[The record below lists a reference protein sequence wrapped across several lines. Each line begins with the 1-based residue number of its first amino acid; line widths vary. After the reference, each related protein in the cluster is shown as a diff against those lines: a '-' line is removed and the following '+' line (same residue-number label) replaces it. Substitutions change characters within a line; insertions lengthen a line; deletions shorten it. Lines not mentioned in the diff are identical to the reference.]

1 MAPADDPDIR
11 RYLAELQEAVGRGEI
26 DTEDFDALAEA
37 ALTRAERGE
46 PVRPPT
52 TGPAPPR
59 SPRRRGARPT
69 RNPRARRILTG
80 FLIFWAAAF
89 LLNVTVLAVL
99 SVSAG
104 AVYFWPLGIGFP
116 GTLLLI
122 VWLIVGFDRPET

>member
-1 MAPADDPDIR
+1 MVSADEPDIR
-11 RYLAELQEAVGRGEI
+11 RYLAELQAAVGRGEI

-52 TGPAPPR
+52 MDAPPPG
-59 SPRRRGARPT
+59 SLRRRSVRPT

-80 FLIFWAAAF
+80 FFIFWAAAF

-104 AVYFWPLGIGFP
+104 AIYFWPLGIGFP

>member
-1 MAPADDPDIR
+1 MVSADEPDIR
-11 RYLAELQEAVGRGEI
+11 RYLAELQAAVGRGEI
-26 DTEDFDALAEA
+26 DTEDFDALAEE
-37 ALTRAERGE
+37 ALQRAERGE
-46 PVRPPT
+46 PLRPPT
-52 TGPAPPR
+52 MDASPPG
-59 SPRRRGARPT
+59 SLRRRSVRPT

-80 FLIFWAAAF
+80 FFIFWAAAF

-104 AVYFWPLGIGFP
+104 AIYFWPLGIGFP